1 VNIPL
6 ELIGAPCTHLESG
19 DIVRVTGE
27 ANQEVCVT
35 YAYGTRTPDSRRS

>member
-6 ELIGAPCTHLESG
+6 ELIGAPCTHLEAG